1 MLIQSFFPAVGGAE
15 RQALELSRSLTDR
28 GVAVTVITRR
38 LPGTLP
44 EEDMGGVRVLRLNCP
59 GPGQAGTALFMAA
72 VFFHLLRHRGAYDV
86 VHVHLASSHAVAAL
100 LAARFTGVRTFVKLA
115 DGRAQNEITLSRGTL
130 PGRLKLAFFR
140 KANPSLMV
148 LNTEVLDWL
157 KEQPGFGGLRLIP
170 FRNGVDTSRYSPP
183 LYQEKLNAK
192 TSLGLG
198 NSRVFLFVGRLDPK
212 KRVRELVELWAG
224 IISEKAAGSEA
235 RLVIVGAGEE
245 TAAVGGTVAALGL
258 SSSVVL
264 AGMREDLRPYYRAAD
279 VFILPSIAEG
289 LSNSMLE
296 AMSCGL
302 AILASR
308 VGGARE
314 AVAEGENGFLF
325 DPLNRGELRA
335 RILKFIAD
343 PSLSVRM
350 GERSREVAVS
360 RYSMARVTDELL
372 EIYAGARPA
381 GRGART
387 NEPPAPQVSGA
398 MPPGPGTDCGESPP
412 GEDKCRPDPAA

>member
-1 MLIQSFFPAVGGAE
+1 MGNERLTPGATRSVAMLIQSFFPAVGGAE
-15 RQALELSRSLTDR
+15 RQALELSRSLAAR
-28 GVAVTVITRR
+28 GVAVTVLTMRP
-38 LPGTLP
+38 PGAPAEETL
-44 EEDMGGVRVLRLNCP
+44 DGVAVLRLSCP
-59 GPGQAGTALFMAA
+59 GPGPLRTFIFMVR
-72 VFFHLLRHRGAYDV
+72 VFFHLLRRGEAYDV

-100 LAARFTGVRTFVKLA
+100 LASRFTGSRTFVKLA
-115 DGRAQNEITLSRGTL
+115 DGKAQNEITLSRATL
-130 PGRLKLAFFR
+130 PGRLKLAFFK

-157 KEQPGFGGLRLIP
+157 REQPGFGGLRLIP

-192 TSLGLG
+192 AALGLG

-212 KRVRELVELWAG
+212 KRVAELVELWAG
-224 IISEKAAGSEA
+224 IVAEKGAASEA
-235 RLVIVGAGEE
+235 RLVIVGAGGEA
-245 TAAVGGTVAALGL
+245 AAVRKTVDALGL
-258 SSSVVL
+258 ADSVSL
-264 AGMREDLRPYYRAAD
+264 AGMREDLLPHYRAAD

-302 AILASR
+302 AVLASR

-325 DPLNRGELRA
+325 DPLNRGELKAHIMR
-335 RILKFIAD
+335 FIAE

-360 RYSMARVTDELL
+360 RYSMARVTDDLL
-372 EIYAGARPA
+372 DIYAGA
-381 GRGART
+381 
-387 NEPPAPQVSGA
+387 
-398 MPPGPGTDCGESPP
+398 GPGD
-412 GEDKCRPDPAA
+412 

>member
-1 MLIQSFFPAVGGAE
+1 MGNERVKTGAPRSVAMLIQSFFPAVGGAE
-15 RQALELSRSLTDR
+15 RQALELSRSLAAR
-28 GVAVTVITRR
+28 GVAVTVLTMR
-38 LPGTLP
+38 LPGTP
-44 EEDMGGVRVLRLNCP
+44 AEETVDGVRVLRLRCP
-59 GPGQAGTALFMAA
+59 GPGYMRTFLFMAGA
-72 VFFHLLRHRGAYDV
+72 FFHLMRRKGGYEV

-100 LAARFTGVRTFVKLA
+100 LASRFTGSRTFVKLA
-115 DGRAQNEITLSRGTL
+115 DGKAQNEITLSRATL
-130 PGRLKLAFFR
+130 PGRLKLAFFK

-157 KEQPGFGGLRLIP
+157 REQPGFGGLRLIP

-192 TSLGLG
+192 AALGLG

-224 IISEKAAGSEA
+224 IVSEKGAAAEA
-235 RLVIVGAGEE
+235 RLVVVGTGGEA
-245 TAAVGGTVAALGL
+245 AAVRKTVDALGL
-258 SSSVVL
+258 ADSVSL
-264 AGMREDLRPYYRAAD
+264 AGMKEDLRPYYRAAD

-302 AILASR
+302 AVLASR

-325 DPLNRGELRA
+325 DPLNRGELKAHIMR
-335 RILKFIAD
+335 FIAE

-360 RYSMARVTDELL
+360 RYSMARVTDDLL
-372 EIYAGARPA
+372 DIYAGA
-381 GRGART
+381 
-387 NEPPAPQVSGA
+387 
-398 MPPGPGTDCGESPP
+398 GPGD
-412 GEDKCRPDPAA
+412 

>member
-1 MLIQSFFPAVGGAE
+1 MADETVKRPRPRAVAMLIQSFFPAVGGAE
-15 RQALELSRSLTDR
+15 RQALELSRSLTAR

-44 EEDMGGVRVLRLNCP
+44 LEEMGGVRVLRLSCP
-59 GPGQAGTALFMAA
+59 GPGVLGTFMFMAGA
-72 VFFHLLRHRGAYDV
+72 FIHLLRKGSAYEV

-100 LAARFTGVRTFVKLA
+100 LASRFTGSRTFVKLA
-115 DGRAQNEITLSRGTL
+115 DGKAQNEITLSRGTL

-140 KANPSLMV
+140 TAKPSLMV

-157 KEQPGFGGLRLIP
+157 KGQPGFGGFRLIP

-192 TSLGLG
+192 AALGLG
-198 NSRVFLFVGRLDPK
+198 NSLVFLFVGRLDPK
-212 KRVRELVELWAG
+212 KRVRELVESWAG
-224 IISEKAAGSEA
+224 VLQEKGAGSEP
-235 RLVIVGAGEE
+235 RLVIVGTGGEA
-245 TAAVGGTVAALGL
+245 AAVGGAVEALGL
-258 SSSVVL
+258 SSSVLL
-264 AGMREDLRPYYRAAD
+264 AGMQEDLRPYYRAAD

-296 AMSCGL
+296 AMSSGL
-302 AILASR
+302 AVLASR

-314 AVAEGENGFLF
+314 AVAEGENGLLF
-325 DPLNRGELRA
+325 DPLNRGELKGH
-335 RILKFIAD
+335 ILKFIAE

-360 RYSMARVTDELL
+360 RYSMARVTDDLL
-372 EIYAGARPA
+372 DIYAGAEPA
-381 GRGART
+381 GHGAPGADRGEGR
-387 NEPPAPQVSGA
+387 
-398 MPPGPGTDCGESPP
+398 PGPE
-412 GEDKCRPDPAA
+412 A